1 MRSRFIAAAA
11 AVSALAAA
19 TLTSAPALAATGN
32 SCYPG
37 GTLTPGS
44 CSGTNGDN
52 STVTLTSNVGALTGT
67 RILATSGVSAP
78 NPTAGQSTTTESYL
92 ASVTEAAAA
101 GINGWEVD
109 EQLICNGSDSNCVYS
124 SPPAGKHLPSLV
136 GTTSSADLIGA
147 ADVRANNST
156 VLSQTGLLGGLQ
168 AGTDAAPTTSASNT
182 LDSKQQVFQNT
193 GECQAAGNPSGC
205 TGQGNYT
212 AIHAATAN
220 LTVNVRQG
228 QAADTYTGTIEVTLW
243 Q

>member
-11 AVSALAAA
+11 AASALAAA
-19 TLTSAPALAATGN
+19 TLTAAPALAATTN
-32 SCYPG
+32 SCYPS

-52 STVTLTSNVGALTGT
+52 STVTLTSNVAALTGT
-67 RILATSGVSAP
+67 RILVTSGVSAP

-92 ASVTEAAAA
+92 STVTEAAAA

-109 EQLICNGSDSNCVYS
+109 EQLICNGGDANCVYA
-124 SPPAGKHLPSLV
+124 SPTTGQHLPSLV
-136 GTTSSADLIGA
+136 GTTSSANLIGA
-147 ADVRANNST
+147 ADVRANDSS
-156 VLSQTGLLGGLQ
+156 VASQTGLIGGLQ
-168 AGTDAAPTTSASNT
+168 AGTDAAPTTGPSNT
-182 LDSKQQVFQNT
+182 LDSKQRVFQNT
-193 GECQAAGNPSGC
+193 GECQGAGNPSGC

-220 LTVNVRQG
+220 LTVNVPQG
-228 QAADTYTGTIEVTLW
+228 AARDAYTGTIEVTLW